1 MDIHFSAVLFGI
13 MRTFMVKKNDIHI
26 LSYSKL
32 AVVLGLLFG
41 LTAVTI
47 GISRID
53 MGVINIWVAL
63 LIASTKSSLVL
74 LFFMHLKY
82 ESRLVK
88 LSVIGTIVCLAV
100 LIGFIFWDISFR

>member
-1 MDIHFSAVLFGI
+1 MDENNDLHVLG
-13 MRTFMVKKNDIHI
+13 
-26 LSYSKL
+26 YSKL
-32 AVVLGLLFG
+32 AGVLGILLG

-53 MGVINIWVAL
+53 MGVLNIWIAL
-63 LIASTKSSLVL
+63 LIASIKSSLVL
-74 LFFMHLKY
+74 LFFMHLRY

-88 LSVIGTIVCLAV
+88 ISVIGTIGCLAV

>member
-1 MDIHFSAVLFGI
+1 MA
-13 MRTFMVKKNDIHI
+13 KNNDSHV

-41 LTAVTI
+41 LTVVTI

-53 MGVINIWVAL
+53 MGVINIWMAL
-63 LIASTKSSLVL
+63 LIASLKSSLVL

-88 LSVIGTIVCLAV
+88 LSVIGTIGCLAV

>member
-1 MDIHFSAVLFGI
+1 MKDNGVE
-13 MRTFMVKKNDIHI
+13 HI

-32 AVVLGLLFG
+32 TAVLCVLFG

-47 GISRID
+47 AVSRVDLGIL
-53 MGVINIWVAL
+53 NIWIAI
-63 LIASTKSSLVL
+63 LIASIKGTFVI

-82 ESRLVK
+82 ESRLLKMSFV
-88 LSVIGTIVCLAV
+88 GTLVCLAI

>member
-1 MDIHFSAVLFGI
+1 MLE
-13 MRTFMVKKNDIHI
+13 KNDSHV

-53 MGVINIWVAL
+53 MGVLNIWIAL

-74 LFFMHLKY
+74 LFFMHLKF

-88 LSVIGTIVCLAV
+88 LSVIGTIGCLAV